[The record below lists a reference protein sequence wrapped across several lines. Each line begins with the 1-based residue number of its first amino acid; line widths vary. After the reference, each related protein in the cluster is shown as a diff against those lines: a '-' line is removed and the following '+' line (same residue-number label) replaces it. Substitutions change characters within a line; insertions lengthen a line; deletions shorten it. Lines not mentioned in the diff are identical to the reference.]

1 VIYVRKISKRECV
14 EIENRLYRYAEID
27 KTIAEIEQKINDAI
41 PSQSTSIVLFGV
53 TGGQLICS
61 IQENFYSRKDI
72 YGMVS
77 KIMKL
82 KEEKRVMDKIVCLLS
97 VRETDILVYRYVMNR
112 DYREICR
119 AMKIKKSNYYNR
131 LYLLLCRISY
141 LMEKT

>member
-1 VIYVRKISKRECV
+1 MIYVRKISKRECV